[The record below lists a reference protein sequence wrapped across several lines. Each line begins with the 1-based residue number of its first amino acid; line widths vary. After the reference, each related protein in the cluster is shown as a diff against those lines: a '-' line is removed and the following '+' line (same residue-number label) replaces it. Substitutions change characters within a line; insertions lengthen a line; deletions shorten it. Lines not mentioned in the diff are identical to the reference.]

1 MDLTCQLKS
10 WHCSDSY
17 YDKSFFKALMPSM
30 ATTYHESSPTSGTGS
45 GIESD
50 GLKVGLDTSTGPYLA
65 KGPNSK
71 VEPNS
76 RVEPDSRMGSMG
88 IKTTGRE
95 QDQTSARCQIPT
107 D

>member
-1 MDLTCQLKS
+1 
-10 WHCSDSY
+10 
-17 YDKSFFKALMPSM
+17 MPSM

-50 GLKVGLDTSTGPYLA
+50 GLKVGLDTSTGLYLA

-71 VEPNS
+71 VETNS

-88 IKTTGRE
+88 IKTTGRDGTRLQ
-95 QDQTSARCQIPT
+95 QDAKFLQI
-107 D
+107 DLL

>member
-1 MDLTCQLKS
+1 MDHTCQLKS

-65 KGPNSK
+65 KGQTLRWRLTYSEM
-71 VEPNS
+71 VMAI
-76 RVEPDSRMGSMG
+76 RC
-88 IKTTGRE
+88 GRSVIRDGRG
-95 QDQTSARCQIPT
+95 Q
-107 D
+107 

>member
-1 MDLTCQLKS
+1 MELYRAKFVDLTCQLKS

-50 GLKVGLDTSTGPYLA
+50 GLKVGLDTS
-65 KGPNSK
+65 
-71 VEPNS
+71 
-76 RVEPDSRMGSMG
+76 
-88 IKTTGRE
+88 GRSVIRDGRG
-95 QDQTSARCQIPT
+95 Q
-107 D
+107 